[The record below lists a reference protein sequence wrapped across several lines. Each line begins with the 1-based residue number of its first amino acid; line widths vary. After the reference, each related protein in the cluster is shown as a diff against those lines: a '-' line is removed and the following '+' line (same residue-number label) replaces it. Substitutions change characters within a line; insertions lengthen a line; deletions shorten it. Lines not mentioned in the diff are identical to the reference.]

1 MTMQGADMAD
11 TARRSSRIPVALPIL
26 VTSLEPNSDFSEICE
41 TLMVNAHGCS
51 MRSPEKLEAG
61 VPVQFQSKDGNW
73 TMAHIVDC
81 QPLGSGQMGWKL
93 GAMLDQPENFWGL
106 ESYPDDWAQSSGI
119 ASPGK
124 KKANH
129 TSTPSQ
135 IGRDKVSMQAQDEH
149 VKALVA
155 QAVQPLQAEVM
166 ALRENVGKAAP
177 RRSQFD
183 ISLTHIPPEVE
194 EKLWVRLR
202 EDLGKQVL
210 QQTRQQSEE
219 LLESAKDAI
228 GKKIHEGQN
237 EFRAHLTQEL
247 ESVEQKAQGLSGQ
260 LGDTVQ
266 QRLNAGAARFQ
277 QQVLEAGI
285 RHERRSE
292 EFLRSLQQ
300 RLSEEH
306 DGYRKEMEQAQREV
320 ASETSRLN
328 GQAADI
334 ASRINRLDETARK
347 LESELDARLMRM
359 GSEIINSA
367 RTQLESAVDVVL
379 KELGTRNSKE
389 LEKELNHACSHL
401 KTVQKNIESS
411 ISALIKAEV
420 SEALVSF
427 GQTMEA
433 LAQDSVGRWRSAL
446 ARDLTSVTKILGG
459 EFRMDTASEIS
470 QD

>member
-1 MTMQGADMAD
+1 MQGADMAD
-11 TARRSSRIPVALPIL
+11 TERRSSRVPVALPIL
-26 VTSLEPNSDFSEICE
+26 VTSLEPNFDFSEICE
-41 TLMVNAHGCS
+41 TVMVNAHGCS
-51 MRSPEKLEAG
+51 MRSPGKLEAG

-81 QPLGSGQMGWKL
+81 QPMGSGMGWKL
-93 GAMLDQPENFWGL
+93 GAKLDEPDNFWGL
-106 ESYPDDWAQSSGI
+106 DNYPDDWAQS
-119 ASPGK
+119 PGAAVPEK
-124 KKANH
+124 KKGNH
-129 TSTPSQ
+129 GSMSAQ
-135 IGRDKVSMQAQDEH
+135 IGRDKVSMQGQDEH
-149 VKALVA
+149 LKALVA
-155 QAVQPLQAEVM
+155 QAVQPLQAEVV
-166 ALRENVGKAAP
+166 ALREKVEKAAP

-183 ISLTHIPPEVE
+183 LSLTHIPPEVE
-194 EKLWVRLR
+194 EKLWIRLR

-228 GKKIHEGQN
+228 GKKIREGQN
-237 EFRAHLTQEL
+237 EFREHLGQEL
-247 ESVEQKAQGLSGQ
+247 ETVQQSAQTLSQEIGEA
-260 LGDTVQ
+260 VQ
-266 QRLNAGAARFQ
+266 QRLNAGADRFQ

-285 RHERRSE
+285 RHERRSD
-292 EFLRSLQQ
+292 EFLRGLQQ
-300 RLSEEH
+300 RLGEQQ
-306 DGYRKEMEQAQREV
+306 DAFRKEMEDMQAVAGSENARLRE
-320 ASETSRLN
+320 ETT
-328 GQAADI
+328 GI
-334 ASRINRLDETARK
+334 GSRINKLDETARK

-379 KELGTRNSKE
+379 KELATRNSKE
-389 LEKELNHACSHL
+389 VEKELNTACGQL

-433 LAQDSVGRWRSAL
+433 LAQDSVGTWRSAL

-459 EFRMDTASEIS
+459 EFRMDTSPEVS

>member
-1 MTMQGADMAD
+1 MAD
-11 TARRSSRIPVALPIL
+11 SERRSSRIPVALPIL
-26 VTSLEPNSDFSEICE
+26 VTSLEPNSDFSEVCE
-41 TLMVNAHGCS
+41 TVMVNAHGCS
-51 MRSPEKLEAG
+51 MRSPGKLEAG
-61 VPVQFQSKDGNW
+61 APVQFQSKDGNW

-81 QPLGSGQMGWKL
+81 EPMGSGMGWKL
-93 GAMLDQPENFWGL
+93 GAKLDEPDNFWGL
-106 ESYPDDWAQSSGI
+106 DSFPDDWAQTMGMAVS
-119 ASPGK
+119 GK
-124 KKANH
+124 KKGNH
-129 TSTPSQ
+129 TSMSSQ
-135 IGRDKVSMQAQDEH
+135 LILDKVSMQAQDEY
-149 VKALVA
+149 VKAMVA
-155 QAVQPLQAEVM
+155 QAVQPLQAEIM
-166 ALRENVGKAAP
+166 ELREKASKAAP

-228 GKKIHEGQN
+228 GKKIREGQN
-237 EFRAHLTQEL
+237 EFREHLTQEL
-247 ESVEQKAQGLSGQ
+247 ETVQQSAQTLSQ
-260 LGDTVQ
+260 EIGDTVQ
-266 QRLNAGAARFQ
+266 QRLNAGADRFQ
-277 QQVLEAGI
+277 QQVMEAGI
-285 RHERRSE
+285 RHERRSD
-292 EFLRSLQQ
+292 EFLRNLQQ
-300 RLSEEH
+300 RLSEQQ
-306 DGYRKEMEQAQREV
+306 DAFRKEMEEMQAAA
-320 ASETSRLN
+320 ASENSRLRDETSTI
-328 GQAADI
+328 G
-334 ASRINRLDETARK
+334 SRVSKLDETARK

-359 GSEIINSA
+359 GSEIISSA

-379 KELGTRNSKE
+379 KELATRNSKE
-389 LEKELNHACSHL
+389 VEKELNNACGQL

>member
-1 MTMQGADMAD
+1 MQGADMAD
-11 TARRSSRIPVALPIL
+11 TERRSSRVPVALPIL

-106 ESYPDDWAQSSGI
+106 DSYPDDWTQSPAI
-119 ASPGK
+119 AGPGK
-124 KKANH
+124 KKGNH
-129 TSTPSQ
+129 TSMSSQ

-166 ALRENVGKAAP
+166 ALREKVSKTAP

-228 GKKIHEGQN
+228 GKKIREGQN
-237 EFRAHLTQEL
+237 EFREHLTQEF
-247 ESVEQKAQGLSGQ
+247 ESVEQKAQGLSDQ
-260 LGDTVQ
+260 IGDTVQ
-266 QRLNAGAARFQ
+266 QRLNAGADRFQ

-306 DGYRKEMEQAQREV
+306 DDYRKEMEQVHAE
-320 ASETSRLN
+320 ASAEASRLHS
-328 GQAADI
+328 QTADI
-334 ASRINRLDETARK
+334 GSRVTKLDETARK
-347 LESELDARLMRM
+347 LESELDARLVRM

-379 KELGTRNSKE
+379 KELGTRNA
-389 LEKELNHACSHL
+389 KELNKELDNACAHL
-401 KTVQKNIESS
+401 KTVQKQIEGS
-411 ISALIKAEV
+411 ISALLKAEV

-446 ARDLTSVTKILGG
+446 SRDLTSVTKILGG
-459 EFRMDTASEIS
+459 EFRMATESEVS

>member
-1 MTMQGADMAD
+1 MQGADMAD
-11 TARRSSRIPVALPIL
+11 SERRSSRIPAAVPIL

-93 GAMLDQPENFWGL
+93 GAKLDQPENFWGL
-106 ESYPDDWAQSSGI
+106 DVYPDDWAQSSTI

-124 KKANH
+124 KKGNH
-129 TSTPSQ
+129 TSMSSQ
-135 IGRDKVSMQAQDEH
+135 MGRDKVSMHAQDEH

-166 ALRENVGKAAP
+166 ALREKVAKAAP

-228 GKKIHEGQN
+228 GKKIREGQN
-237 EFRAHLTQEL
+237 EFREHLTQEL
-247 ESVEQKAQGLSGQ
+247 ESVEEKAQGLSEQ
-260 LGDTVQ
+260 IGDTVQ
-266 QRLNAGAARFQ
+266 QRLNAGADRFQ

-300 RLSEEH
+300 RLSDEH
-306 DGYRKEMEQAQREV
+306 AGYRKEMEQAQAE
-320 ASETSRLN
+320 AAAETSRLHA
-328 GQAADI
+328 QTADMG
-334 ASRINRLDETARK
+334 SRISKLDETARK

-389 LEKELNHACSHL
+389 LEKELNNACGHL

-446 ARDLTSVTKILGG
+446 ARDLTSVTRILGG
-459 EFRMDTASEIS
+459 EFRMATETEVS